1 MRTPFHLLSLPLRRS
16 ATGESNPGTPQQL
29 WPYILRL
36 IGLLLVCLLASK
48 LLEDFMESSMA
59 YALTLGTVSFFIAVF
74 WGNPLI
80 TLLKRWGIGKQIRV
94 EEPGSRQT
102 KTGTPTMGG
111 ILIVV
116 PVLLITGVLNVANLW
131 GLNAIGQSTLI
142 LFFCLASHA
151 VLGGV
156 DDWQG
161 IKGIRGRGEGM
172 SERMKSGFQILFATI
187 LALILYY
194 GPPHW
199 DYVGIPGLYGPHNG
213 FYRVGIFII
222 PLTIFIIVGASNA
235 VNFTDGLDSLAG
247 SISSIAFASYG
258 VIAYLQNQT
267 YLMAFCFTIVGG
279 LLAFLWYNAHPA
291 QMFMGDTGSL
301 ALGATL
307 GLVSVMTGQWLLL
320 PVIGSIFVAEAGSVV
335 IQRYYFK
342 WTRIKYGEGRR
353 VFKMAPLHYHF
364 ELLGWSEMQV
374 KERFWLIGV
383 LSGMLGVALALV

>member
-1 MRTPFHLLSLPLRRS
+1 MRTPFHLLAYPLRR
-16 ATGESNPGTPQQL
+16 AKPVESGQGAPKKLFPHA
-29 WPYILRL
+29 LRL
-36 IGLLLVCLLASK
+36 LGLLVICLVSSK
-48 LLEDFMESSMA
+48 ILDVFMESPMA

-80 TLLKRWGIGKQIRV
+80 MLLKRWGIGKQIRV

-116 PVLLITGVLNVANLW
+116 PVLLITGVLNIANLW
-131 GLNAIGQSTLI
+131 GLDAIGQSTLI

-172 SERMKSGFQILFATI
+172 SERMKSGFQLLFATG

-194 GPPHW
+194 GPPQW
-199 DYVGIPGLYGPHNG
+199 DYVGIPGLYGPYNG
-213 FYRVGIFII
+213 FYRLGPFII
-222 PLTIFIIVGASNA
+222 PLTIFIIVAASNA

-267 YLMAFCFTIVGG
+267 YLMAFCFTIVGA

-320 PVIGSIFVAEAGSVV
+320 PIIGSIFVAEAGSVI